1 MTGVFREGSIAWAL
15 ALVVI
20 VPLLIVA
27 AGELDER
34 LRQRDSALRPVVA
47 VLRWWTL
54 PLFAFWVIATAVFTV
69 PSNNVV
75 IRLVATGV
83 LLSAAVAALA
93 AVRVVIARYRRRR
106 GAQTRGGVPQLV
118 LVLPRLAVVLAV
130 GWVLLDR
137 VWGVDL
143 SAALTALGVTSLVV
157 SFALQDTLSG
167 LASGLLLV
175 GDAPFAP
182 GDWILYGEDAEGR
195 VVDINWRSTRI
206 ENRNGDLVV
215 VPNATLSTAT
225 LVNFDRPTRVHRV
238 VVPVQVAYVNPPTR
252 AKAMLLD
259 AARSTPH
266 VLEDPAPGVRV
277 VQIDDP
283 LMGYEVEL
291 WIDDY
296 RLAPRVSSEFGALVW
311 YQSHRHDVP
320 LPSPAYDL
328 YVYDGVAA
336 GETATP
342 SRAEVTRRLRTSH
355 LLETLDD
362 AAIGALAAAGTSVRF
377 ALGET
382 IVSTADVGADLY
394 VLWDGHAQVVVRAD
408 DGDPVSAG
416 EFSAGDIFGL
426 LARAAGTETTVAVT
440 ATTDC
445 EVVVVE
451 AAAAADVLGRDTKL
465 SAAVERTFATQRRRV
480 ERVVQRLDELRTTG
494 ADSMTNDGEAET
506 EAEAEAATVEHR

>member
-1 MTGVFREGSIAWAL
+1 MTGVFRDGSIAWAL

-20 VPLLIVA
+20 VPALIVA

-34 LRQRDSALRPVVA
+34 LRQRDSGLRPVVS

-54 PLFAFWVIATAVFTV
+54 PLLAIWVVATAVFTV
-69 PSNNVV
+69 PSTNPL
-75 IRLVATGV
+75 IRLTATGV

-93 AVRVVIARYRRRR
+93 AVRVVITRYRRRR
-106 GAQTRGGVPQLV
+106 GTAVRGGVPQLV
-118 LVLPRLAVVLAV
+118 LVLPRLGVVLV
-130 GWVLLDR
+130 TGWVLLDR

-167 LASGLLLV
+167 LASGLLLI
-175 GDAPFAP
+175 GDAPFGP
-182 GDWILYGEDAEGR
+182 GDWIRYGEGASGPLEGR

-206 ENRNGDLVV
+206 ESRDGDLVI

-225 LVNFDRPTRVHRV
+225 LVNFDQPTRVHRV

-252 AKAMLLD
+252 ARAMLLD

-266 VLEDPAPGVRV
+266 VLEQPEPAVRV

-283 LMGYEVEL
+283 LMGYEVDL

-328 YVYDGVAA
+328 YVYDGIAA
-336 GETATP
+336 SDADRP
-342 SRAEVTRRLRTSH
+342 DQAEVARRLRTSP
-355 LLETLDD
+355 LLEPLDD
-362 AAIGALAAAGTSVRF
+362 DEIGPLAAAGRAVRF
-377 ALGET
+377 ARGET
-382 IVSTADVGADLY
+382 IASAAVGGADLY
-394 VLWDGHAQVVVRAD
+394 VLWDGRAQVVVTGE
-408 DGDPVSAG
+408 DGEHVTAG
-416 EFSAGDIFGL
+416 ELTAGDIFGL
-426 LARAAGTETTVAVT
+426 IGRAERPSATVRVT
-440 ATTDC
+440 AQTDC
-445 EVVVVE
+445 EIVVVD
-451 AAAAADVLGRDTKL
+451 AAAAADVIGRDPSL
-465 SAAVERTFATQRRRV
+465 SAAVERTLGAQRRRL
-480 ERVVQRLDELRTTG
+480 ERVLERLDGTRDAAG
-494 ADSMTNDGEAET
+494 D
-506 EAEAEAATVEHR
+506 ATVSDGGPSSTVDHQ